1 MEQMHNQSGMETSF
15 KDVNGKAIK
24 IHDYV
29 KDGNGNRYYINTHC
43 QAVPESGEAP
53 AIELSRLM
61 EESAV
66 TLMTAEEVLEIPN
79 LSATRRRGRAK
90 KQGKNSE
97 EECAAE
103 AQRKAEEEEAAKA
116 QKKAEEEEAA
126 KARAAA
132 AEAAAAACD
141 QPLNPVTLGMIL
153 PMLPDNV
160 LAKELR
166 RRGYTLCAF
175 RPALVEL

>member
-79 LSATRRRGRAK
+79 LNTTRRRGRNR

-97 EECAAE
+97 EECPAE
-103 AQRKAEEEEAAKA
+103 A